1 LLTYLGWVSTAPSID
16 LDALAR
22 IGEALA
28 DENRQRI
35 LVHLLGRPTYPADL
49 ADRLG
54 LGRTNVSNH
63 LACLRGCGLVTATP
77 EGRRIRYELAD
88 PRLAEALTILST
100 LELGQSDGCRHQP

>member
-1 LLTYLGWVSTAPSID
+1 VSTAPSID

-22 IGEALA
+22 VGEALA

-35 LVHLLGRPTYPADL
+35 LVHLLGGPIYPADL
-49 ADRLG
+49 ADLLG

-77 EGRRIRYELAD
+77 EGRRIRYELVD
-88 PRLAEALTILST
+88 PRLADALTILST
-100 LELGQSDGCRHQP
+100 LDLDPPHGCRHAP